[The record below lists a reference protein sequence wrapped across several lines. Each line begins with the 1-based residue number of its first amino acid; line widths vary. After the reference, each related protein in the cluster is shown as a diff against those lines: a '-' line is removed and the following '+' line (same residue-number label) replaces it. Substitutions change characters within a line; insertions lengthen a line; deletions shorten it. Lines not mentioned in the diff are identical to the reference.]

1 MTVDC
6 YTQIWESP
14 SALGRCMP
22 VVQSMKRKGAT
33 NLDASIARHLT
44 AGEPVDCSFV
54 LGFRSHY
61 LGANVTNDLVASYAM
76 TQPDRIVGFAGLD
89 PTNPKE
95 ASIELRRSRNELGLQ
110 GVNVAPAAQ
119 DFHPCDSRAML
130 LYAEAAEFGMPVIFH
145 TGPFLAP
152 ETKLEYAH
160 PMLLDA
166 IARDLPNLKIIV
178 AHLGFPWVDETL
190 TLLMKHPNVYA
201 EISWIVRD
209 QWQAYR
215 SLLTAMRMGVIDKLL
230 FGSGFPA
237 ASASLC
243 IESLYGLNHLVQG
256 TNLPAIP
263 REQLRGIVERD
274 VLGLLGIRDAQ
285 ESPKAIPPN
294 PAHEEEFETV

>member
-1 MTVDC
+1 MT
-6 YTQIWESP
+6 
-14 SALGRCMP
+14 
-22 VVQSMKRKGAT
+22 
-33 NLDASIARHLT
+33 LDASISRHLV
-44 AGEPVDCSFV
+44 ASEPVDCTFV

-61 LGANVTNDLVASYAM
+61 LGANVPNDDVAAYVSSH
-76 TQPDRIVGFAGLD
+76 PDRVVGFAGVD
-89 PTNPKE
+89 PSNPKE
-95 ASIELRRSRNELGLQ
+95 ASNELRRARNELGLQ
-110 GVNVAPAAQ
+110 GINVAPAAQ

-130 LYAEAAEFGMPVIFH
+130 LYAEAAEHGMPVLFH

-166 IARDLPNLKIIV
+166 VARDLPNLKIVV

-209 QWQAYR
+209 QWHAYR
-215 SLLTAMRMGVIDKLL
+215 ALLTAMHMGVIDKLL
-230 FGSGFPA
+230 FGSGFPT

-256 TNLPAIP
+256 THLPAVP

-274 VLGLLGIRDAQ
+274 TLNLLGIRR
-285 ESPKAIPPN
+285 EETPPSEVPKDQVS
-294 PAHEEEFETV
+294 EEEFETV